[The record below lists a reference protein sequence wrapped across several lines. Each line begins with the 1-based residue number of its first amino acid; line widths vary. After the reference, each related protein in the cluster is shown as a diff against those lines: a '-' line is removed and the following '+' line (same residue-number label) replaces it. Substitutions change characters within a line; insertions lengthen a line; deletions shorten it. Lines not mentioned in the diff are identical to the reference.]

1 VSPFAGIYDRGPV
14 AAQLTDAAWLQAM
27 LDVEAALA
35 RAGAALGEIPA
46 AAADQI
52 AEACAGER
60 FDAMALEVVSAQH
73 ATPVVGLVAAL
84 REAVGP
90 GLADHVHAGA
100 TSQDI
105 VDTALMLLARRA
117 LAPLLDQAR
126 DAADAAARLAAAHR
140 DTPMIGRT
148 LLQQA
153 LPITFGLR
161 AAGWLSGLD
170 AGRARLTAIR
180 AHGLPV
186 QMGGPVGAR
195 APELGAA
202 VAAELGLADPGLP
215 WGAIRVPVAELAGAL
230 GVLGGVAGKIARDV
244 TLLAA
249 SEVGEVAEVTSGASS
264 AMAHKRNP
272 VAAVSALACARR
284 TPAPVATLL
293 AAMESEHERAA
304 GAWQAEWGTL
314 VELIGL
320 CGSAVA
326 WTGQLLE
333 GLQVDVVRMA
343 ANLAAAPTGD
353 RPVPI
358 AAGALVDG
366 ALARHG
372 ALGHP
377 GGPARPGAVARDGA
391 AACDGA
397 AAAGRGRG

>member
-1 VSPFAGIYDRGPV
+1 
-14 AAQLTDAAWLQAM
+14 
-27 LDVEAALA
+27 
-35 RAGAALGEIPA
+35 
-46 AAADQI
+46 
-52 AEACAGER
+52 
-60 FDAMALEVVSAQH
+60 
-73 ATPVVGLVAAL
+73 
-84 REAVGP
+84 
-90 GLADHVHAGA
+90 
-100 TSQDI
+100 
-105 VDTALMLLARRA
+105 
-117 LAPLLDQAR
+117 
-126 DAADAAARLAAAHR
+126 
-140 DTPMIGRT
+140 
-148 LLQQA
+148 
-153 LPITFGLR
+153 
-161 AAGWLSGLD
+161 
-170 AGRARLTAIR
+170 
-180 AHGLPV
+180 
-186 QMGGPVGAR
+186 
-195 APELGAA
+195 
-202 VAAELGLADPGLP
+202 
-215 WGAIRVPVAELAGAL
+215 
-230 GVLGGVAGKIARDV
+230 
-244 TLLAA
+244 
-249 SEVGEVAEVTSGASS
+249 
-264 AMAHKRNP
+264 
-272 VAAVSALACARR
+272 
-284 TPAPVATLL
+284 VATLL